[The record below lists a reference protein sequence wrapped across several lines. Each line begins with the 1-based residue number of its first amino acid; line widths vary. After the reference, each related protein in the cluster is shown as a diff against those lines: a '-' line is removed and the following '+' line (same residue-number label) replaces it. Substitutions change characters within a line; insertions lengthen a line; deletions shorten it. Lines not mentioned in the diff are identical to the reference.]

1 MNHVVSEAWGLVD
14 DGVFSE
20 EDFRDFVF
28 ANPARMYLSANPDFF
43 AGTAVEADV
52 APLTTSGPRSVA
64 AR

>member
-1 MNHVVSEAWGLVD
+1 MNRVVAEAWGLVD

-20 EDFRDFVF
+20 ADFRDFVF
-28 ANPARMYLSANPDFF
+28 ANPARLYLSANPEFF

-52 APLTTSGPRSVA
+52 ASLTAGSAQAVA